1 MKSKKLQHWS
11 IIAILLAF
19 FDMFSVSASYFA
31 ALMLRFDLRF
41 SMIPEIY
48 LDPWMKFAPFYAVY
62 CVIIF
67 WAFRLYKSIWRF
79 ASITELERIILA
91 TLITTIVHVIVIT
104 LVMHRMPISYYLVG
118 AILQFFFVVGIRFA
132 YRFVLLLRASIRK
145 DARDRVLLVGMHS
158 IIGTT

>member
-1 MKSKKLQHWS
+1 MKPKKLQHWS
-11 IIAILLAF
+11 IIAILLAI
-19 FDMFSVSASYFA
+19 FDMLSVSASYFV

-41 SMIPEIY
+41 SMIQEIY

-91 TLITTIVHVIVIT
+91 TLITTLVHIFVIT
-104 LVMHRMPISYYLVG
+104 LVMQRMPISYYLVG
-118 AILQFFFVVGIRFA
+118 AILQFILIVGIRFA
-132 YRFVLLLRASIRK
+132 YRFVLLLRASLRK
-145 DARDRVLLVGMHS
+145 DAQDRVLLVGLNN
-158 IIGTT
+158 IIKVT